1 MRSFAASHDLFTP
14 AGPLTVAEAHRRRSI
29 DGVVRTYR
37 ERLLAFIRWLA
48 PSRSDAED
56 ILQDVLLQ
64 FAVSYDDIVS
74 LGDISAWLFRVAR
87 NRVTDLARKPSLGS
101 QVEPSDEGEGYLLEE
116 LLPDLSNDPQRRF
129 ARAEAAAAIEAA
141 LDDLP
146 QPQRDVFIW
155 HELQG
160 LNYAEMA
167 GITGDPV
174 TTLLSRK
181 HYAVLALRA
190 ALNDLKTATI

>member
-1 MRSFAASHDLFTP
+1 MTA
-14 AGPLTVAEAHRRRSI
+14 AEAHRRGRL
-29 DGVVRTYR
+29 DRLVRTYR

-48 PSRSDAED
+48 PSRRDSED

-64 FAVSYDDIVS
+64 LTVSYDEIVS

-87 NRVTDLARKPSLGS
+87 NRVTDLARKPGLGR
-101 QVEPSDEGEGYLLEE
+101 QVEPGDAGEDYLLEE
-116 LLPDLSNDPQRRF
+116 LLPDLSQNPERRF
-129 ARAEAAAAIEAA
+129 ARAEVAATIEAA

-146 QPQRDVFIW
+146 APQRDVFIW

-160 LNYAEMA
+160 LSYAEMA
-167 GITGDPV
+167 ALTGEPV

-190 ALNDLKTATI
+190 ALDDLKSITL

>member
-1 MRSFAASHDLFTP
+1 MTA
-14 AGPLTVAEAHRRRSI
+14 AEAHRRRRI
-29 DGVVRTYR
+29 DGLARTYR

-48 PSRSDAED
+48 PSRSDPED

-64 FAVSYDDIVS
+64 LTISYDEIVS

-87 NRVTDLARKPSLGS
+87 NRVTDLARRPGLGR
-101 QVEPSDEGEGYLLEE
+101 QVEPGAGGEVYLLEE
-116 LLPDLSNDPQRRF
+116 LLPDLSQNPERRF
-129 ARAEAAAAIEAA
+129 ARAEVAATIEAA

-146 QPQRDVFIW
+146 APQRDVFIW

-160 LNYAEMA
+160 LSYAEMA
-167 GITGDPV
+167 ALTGDAV
-174 TTLLSRK
+174 TTLVSRK

-190 ALNDLKTATI
+190 ALNDLNSITL